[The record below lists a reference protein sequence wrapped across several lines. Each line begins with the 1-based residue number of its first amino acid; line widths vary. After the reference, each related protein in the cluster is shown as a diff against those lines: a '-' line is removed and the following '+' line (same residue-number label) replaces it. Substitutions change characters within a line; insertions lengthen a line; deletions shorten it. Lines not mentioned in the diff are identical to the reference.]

1 MHSFAEPVEAALGLP
16 TGALELD
23 GATLGALD
31 AGLDEVGVVLDEEFA
46 ELFGLLLHAVIASAK
61 APIRPMAAM
70 PCTVFF
76 TTPPVSFRR

>member
-1 MHSFAEPVEAALGLP
+1 MHSLAEPVEAALGLV

-23 GATLGALD
+23 GALLGAVD
-31 AGLDEVGVVLDEEFA
+31 AGLDELGVVLDEEFA
-46 ELFGLLLHAVIASAK
+46 ELFGLLLHAVIASATAK
-61 APIRPMAAM
+61 VTPMVAM